1 MAAVRAYE
9 VRDRTGIDKKSR
21 FTIRESAARPHYM
34 EITVFGM
41 GYVGCVTAAC
51 LAEMGHSVT
60 GVDLQGVKVSLIN
73 SGKSP
78 VIEPG
83 LEELIRCGVD
93 AGRLQATQRVRR
105 LGDISLVCVGTPS
118 NENGS
123 LGLAQMERVM
133 SEIGGLLRSA
143 NGFHVVV
150 VRSTVLPG
158 TVNNVV
164 RPLLEQES
172 GKEDGKHFGICMNP
186 EFMRE
191 TTAIHDFYH
200 PPFTIVGTCD
210 NRAVERVA
218 ALYSSLKAPM
228 EQTSIPVAELIKYVS
243 NAFHALKVCFA
254 NEIGNLSKGMGI
266 DSHQVMDIFCKDTK
280 LNISPYYLKPGFAF
294 GGSCLPKDLRAILY
308 KAKQLD
314 LELPLVGAVLETNRK
329 QVEVA
334 INLIRKTGKSRVGVL
349 GLSFKAGTD
358 DLRESPIVLLIE
370 TLIGK
375 GHKLAIYDE
384 EVALAKLVGANKRY
398 IEETIPHIS
407 SLMVPSPKEVIE
419 ASDVV
424 VVGKNSPQIQEA
436 VANNSDS
443 KLVIDLVRLP
453 FECVRASQ
461 NYKGICW

>member
-1 MAAVRAYE
+1 
-9 VRDRTGIDKKSR
+9 
-21 FTIRESAARPHYM
+21 M

-60 GVDLQGVKVSLIN
+60 GVDLQEVKVSLIN

-83 LEELIRCGVD
+83 LEQLIRRGVD

-123 LGLAQMERVM
+123 LGLAQVERVM

-172 GKEDGKHFGICMNP
+172 GKEDGKDFGICMNP

-228 EQTSIPVAELIKYVS
+228 ERTSIPVAELIKYVS

-254 NEIGNLSKGMGI
+254 NEIGNLSKALGI
-266 DSHQVMDIFCKDTK
+266 DSHKVMDIFCKDTK
-280 LNISPYYLKPGFAF
+280 LNISPYYLRPGFAF

-375 GHKLAIYDE
+375 GHRLAIYDE
-384 EVALAKLVGANKRY
+384 EVALARLIGANKHY
-398 IEETIPHIS
+398 IEQTIPHIS
-407 SLMVPSPKEVIE
+407 SLMVRSPKEVID

-424 VVGKNSPQIQEA
+424 VISKNTPQIREA
-436 VANNSDS
+436 VANHADS
-443 KLVIDLVRLP
+443 KLIIDLIRLP
-453 FECVRASQ
+453 HGAAEASR
-461 NYKGICW
+461 NYNGICW

>member
-254 NEIGNLSKGMGI
+254 NEIGNLSKGIGI

-424 VVGKNSPQIQEA
+424 VVGKNNPQIQEA

>member
-1 MAAVRAYE
+1 MNV
-9 VRDRTGIDKKSR
+9 
-21 FTIRESAARPHYM
+21 
-34 EITVFGM
+34 TVFGM

-60 GVDLQGVKVSLIN
+60 GVDLQEVKVSLIN

-78 VIEPG
+78 IIEPH
-83 LEELIRCGVD
+83 LDQLIRRGVE
-93 AGRLQATQRVRR
+93 AGRLQATQRARI
-105 LGDISLVCVGTPS
+105 LGDISLICVGTPS
-118 NENGS
+118 NDNGS
-123 LGLAQMERVM
+123 LGLAQVERVV
-133 SEIGGLLRSA
+133 SEIGKLLRSA
-143 NGFHVVV
+143 NSFHVVV

-172 GKEDGKHFGICMNP
+172 GKQAGKDFGICMNP

-200 PPFTIVGTCD
+200 PPFTIIGACD
-210 NRAVERVA
+210 DRAAEQVA
-218 ALYSSLKAPM
+218 ALYSNLQAPV
-228 EQTSIPVAELIKYVS
+228 ERTTNPVAELIKYAS

-266 DSHQVMDIFCKDTK
+266 DSHQVMEIFCKDTK

-314 LELPLVGAVLETNRK
+314 LELPVLSAVLETNRK
-329 QVEVA
+329 QVERA
-334 INLIRKTGKSRVGVL
+334 FNLIRQTGKSRIGVL
-349 GLSFKAGTD
+349 GLSFKGGSD
-358 DLRESPIVLLIE
+358 DLRESPIVGLIE

-384 EVALAKLVGANKRY
+384 EVALARLVGANKHY
-398 IEETIPHIS
+398 IEQAIPHIS
-407 SLMVPSPKEVIE
+407 SLMIASPKEVIDS
-419 ASDVV
+419 SDVV
-424 VVGKNSPQIQEA
+424 VVSKSNPEIQQA
-436 VANNSDS
+436 VANNGDS
-443 KLVIDLVRLP
+443 KLIIDLIRLP
-453 FECVRASQ
+453 AEAAKASP
-461 NYKGICW
+461 NYQGICW

>member
-191 TTAIHDFYH
+191 TTAIHDFYR

-266 DSHQVMDIFCKDTK
+266 DSHQVMEIFCKDTK

-424 VVGKNSPQIQEA
+424 VVGKNNPQIQEA